1 MLIFLKALAE
11 IQTNL
16 KKWKIS
22 GFAVTWLVFASLCVS
37 QEREIV
43 EVLIIGDNADLMNLA
58 GSGAQVTPE
67 KVQFHKYSDLNQ
79 LVSLVPGVYVREED
93 GFGLRPNIGIR
104 GATSDRSQK
113 VTILEDG
120 VLIGP
125 APYSAPAA
133 YYITNAARLESLE
146 VLKGPSAIISGPHT
160 VGGTINLLTRPVPKD
175 NQHSISAEFGSDGY
189 RKIRAESAL
198 VNSYSGVLIDALR
211 YESDGFKYQ
220 DNGEDTG
227 FVRNDINIKL
237 QHKFDTSNDQIIN
250 IKLGYADEDANETYL
265 GLTDSDFEQSPN
277 RRYAAS
283 QLDNFVSD
291 HSQIHVSY
299 DLLFQDKLNV
309 NSKVYWNK
317 FNRSWNKFDGFIDG
331 PRPQDVLSSPESYRS
346 AYETLLGVRDSVVGD
361 FTDLTIDVTD
371 NYREFSSK
379 GFQVDLQTEL
389 AFLDMD
395 HSFRFGFRYHIDD
408 VRRQHQQRSY
418 LMRSGILVDDAQLRP
433 LKSDNYAESKAM
445 ALFVSD
451 EINFNSLKVTVGLR
465 HEEISGEFDNKL
477 SGVITSNKQSITA
490 PGLGFY
496 YEITQNLGVLAGIY
510 RGFSPAGP
518 GKEGTKAEES
528 TNIEYGFRYHT
539 DYMNVELIAFESDY
553 ANLLGRC
560 RASDSDCEIGQ
571 EFTGGEAS
579 VKGAEFMVGQI
590 WKFSDAISL
599 SADFVYTYSTSK
611 FQSSFFSNFS
621 QWGLVSEGDS
631 LPYIPD
637 HVGRLDLK
645 MDINDVWD
653 VVVSSK
659 YQHGMREVPGSASIQ
674 DDLHTDNLKTVDLS
688 FSRSIINDLQFKVS
702 VRNALNDRYIVS
714 HRPFGARPN
723 LPRMVMLE
731 MRYDI

>member
-1 MLIFLKALAE
+1 M
-11 IQTNL
+11 
-16 KKWKIS
+16 
-22 GFAVTWLVFASLCVS
+22 
-37 QEREIV
+37 
-43 EVLIIGDNADLMNLA
+43 
-58 GSGAQVTPE
+58 
-67 KVQFHKYSDLNQ
+67 NQ

-198 VNSYSGVLIDALR
+198 VNNYSGVLIDALR

-265 GLTDSDFEQSPN
+265 GLTDSDFAQSPN

-309 NSKVYWNK
+309 NSKVYWNE

-346 AYETLLGVRDSVVGD
+346 AYETLLGVRDSVCLLY
-361 FTDLTIDVTD
+361 TSPSP
-371 NYREFSSK
+371 R
-379 GFQVDLQTEL
+379 
-389 AFLDMD
+389 
-395 HSFRFGFRYHIDD
+395 DD
-408 VRRQHQQRSY
+408 R
-418 LMRSGILVDDAQLRP
+418 
-433 LKSDNYAESKAM
+433 
-445 ALFVSD
+445 
-451 EINFNSLKVTVGLR
+451 
-465 HEEISGEFDNKL
+465 
-477 SGVITSNKQSITA
+477 
-490 PGLGFY
+490 
-496 YEITQNLGVLAGIY
+496 
-510 RGFSPAGP
+510 
-518 GKEGTKAEES
+518 
-528 TNIEYGFRYHT
+528 
-539 DYMNVELIAFESDY
+539 
-553 ANLLGRC
+553 
-560 RASDSDCEIGQ
+560 
-571 EFTGGEAS
+571 
-579 VKGAEFMVGQI
+579 
-590 WKFSDAISL
+590 
-599 SADFVYTYSTSK
+599 
-611 FQSSFFSNFS
+611 
-621 QWGLVSEGDS
+621 
-631 LPYIPD
+631 
-637 HVGRLDLK
+637 
-645 MDINDVWD
+645 
-653 VVVSSK
+653 
-659 YQHGMREVPGSASIQ
+659 
-674 DDLHTDNLKTVDLS
+674 
-688 FSRSIINDLQFKVS
+688 
-702 VRNALNDRYIVS
+702 
-714 HRPFGARPN
+714 
-723 LPRMVMLE
+723 
-731 MRYDI
+731 